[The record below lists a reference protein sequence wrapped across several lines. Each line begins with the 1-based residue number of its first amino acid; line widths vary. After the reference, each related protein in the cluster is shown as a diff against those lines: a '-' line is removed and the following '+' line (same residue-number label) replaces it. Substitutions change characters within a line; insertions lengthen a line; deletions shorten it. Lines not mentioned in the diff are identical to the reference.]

1 MGRGHATDAS
11 VRFVDITKQV
21 SFAVS
26 SLHNR
31 ILLLI
36 GGLALAASLSIL
48 VVFVTTDGERAAIQ
62 TELDSSAQLQV
73 EGDDYAAAMREE
85 SESIDD
91 YLLSGEP
98 ESLDRYRAA
107 RDAETAA
114 AEAIRIGVV
123 GNAELTQ
130 ALEKATAATAAWRTA
145 FADPAIAAVESG
157 SAAARAAIAKAAVS
171 DQDDAQELAS
181 ALIVALDAV
190 DAGLGART
198 EALNH
203 DRAIATV
210 FGVTF
215 QLVAA
220 AISLF
225 FVRRYGRR
233 LERDAAQSSV
243 LNRFTEVTTFA
254 VGDEDVAKSNLEAI
268 SLLARPDAAVTHVLN
283 RSKDRAVPEAAM
295 GDVVA
300 EVLPL
305 HALSGCPGVVRGAI
319 YVTDDAAAP
328 LSVHCPIYPT
338 DHGTVA
344 CVPLA
349 HGENV
354 GAVHLFWSEPRAFPL
369 ELRAG
374 VARITE
380 HAALAIANRRLM
392 AALQGQADTDARTG
406 LGNSRSFDR
415 ALETAITSRATD
427 ESFAVL
433 MLDLDHFKDVN
444 DRHGHPAGDEA
455 LRVFSGVL
463 RSCMR
468 DGDLAARY
476 GGEEFAVLLAG
487 VDETSALAIAERI
500 RSRTELTLVS
510 LAPGVT
516 ERLTVSIGI
525 AIAPGQGIERV
536 ALLRIADEALY
547 SAKQGGRNRVAY
559 LGRAA
564 LPAKAELP
572 VARKTSQ
579 KSA

>member
-1 MGRGHATDAS
+1 M
-11 VRFVDITKQV
+11 
-21 SFAVS
+21 

-31 ILLLI
+31 ILVLI

-48 VVFVTTDGERAAIQ
+48 VVFVTTDRERASIQ
-62 TELDSSAQLQV
+62 TELDASAQLQV
-73 EGDDYAAAMREE
+73 EGDDYAASIREE

-91 YLLSGEP
+91 YLLSGSP
-98 ESLDRYRAA
+98 ESLTRYRAA
-107 RDAETAA
+107 LEEETTA
-114 AEAIRIGVV
+114 AEAIRTGVA
-123 GNAELTQ
+123 GKPSLANALDEAVT
-130 ALEKATAATAAWRTA
+130 ATAAWRAA
-145 FADPAIAAVESG
+145 FAEPAIAAVKDG
-157 SAAARAAIAKAAVS
+157 SATARAAIAQDAVS
-171 DQDDAQELAS
+171 DQDVAQEHAGN
-181 ALIVALDAV
+181 LIVLLDAV
-190 DAGLGART
+190 DADLGGRT
-198 EALNH
+198 TALNQG
-203 DRAIATV
+203 RAIATG
-210 FGVTF
+210 FGVAF
-215 QLVAA
+215 QVIAA
-220 AISLF
+220 LISLL

-254 VGDEDVAKSNLEAI
+254 IGDEDVAKSNLVAI
-268 SLLARPDAAVTHVLN
+268 SLLAGPDTAVTHVLN
-283 RSKDRAVPEAAM
+283 RSKDRAVPEATL
-295 GDVVA
+295 GDVTA
-300 EVLPL
+300 EILPL
-305 HALSGCPGVVRGAI
+305 HALSNCPGVVRGAI

-328 LSVHCPIYPT
+328 LSVHCPIQPT

-354 GAVHLFWSEPRAFPL
+354 GAVHLFWERPRAFPL

-406 LGNSRSFDR
+406 LRNSRSFDR
-415 ALETAITSRATD
+415 AVETTLSGRAAD

-455 LRVFSGVL
+455 LRVFAGVL

-468 DGDLAARY
+468 DGDIASRY

-500 RSRTELTLVS
+500 RTRTETTLIS

-516 ERLTVSIGI
+516 ERLTVSIGV
-525 AIAPGQGIERV
+525 ALAPEQGIERIS
-536 ALLRIADEALY
+536 LLRVADEALY

-559 LGRAA
+559 HGRPA
-564 LPAKAELP
+564 LPGKADIRSG
-572 VARKTSQ
+572 RKAAQET
-579 KSA
+579 A